1 MLEGK
6 LEAIWLKR
14 ARHGPM
20 DAVERASLVPGH
32 GIVGNA
38 NQGGQRQVAI
48 IGRRTWDRLMRE
60 LGARLDPSARR
71 ANLLVD
77 GVDLEG
83 TEGRVLW
90 VGACRILIHGE
101 LVPCAG
107 MDAAWPGLQ
116 EAMRARWGGGAFGE
130 VLEGGEIEVGDPVGL
145 VPSSVS
151 ANGSSPSPSPTPGGG
166 R

>member
-1 MLEGK
+1 MQEGK

-14 ARHGPM
+14 ERRGRM
-20 DAVERASLVPGH
+20 EAVERAALVRGS

-48 IGRRTWDRLMRE
+48 IERRTWDRLMRE
-60 LGARLDPSARR
+60 LGARRLDPSARR

-77 GVDLEG
+77 GVDLEE
-83 TEGRVLW
+83 TAGRVLC

-107 MDAAWPGLQ
+107 TDAAWPGLQ
-116 EAMRARWGGGAFGE
+116 EAMRARWGGGAFGA
-130 VLEGGEIEVGDPVGL
+130 VLQGGEIQVGDPVAFAPAG
-145 VPSSVS
+145 
-151 ANGSSPSPSPTPGGG
+151 
-166 R
+166 